1 MNIYVPL
8 SNIETIIYEEIYFT
22 ADFCRTYVRNSIRMG
37 QRIIL

>member
-8 SNIETIIYEEIYFT
+8 SKNKTIIYEEIYFT

-37 QRIIL
+37 